1 MRLRYF
7 AVVIGL
13 VLSSL
18 ALKAQTAF
26 QGEQDISTPQ
36 APIVL
41 RKTPFPPLVDGIL
54 NDSSWF
60 AGQEARDFWQH
71 FPNDTTKAKGQTD
84 IYMTYD
90 DEFLYVGIRCQSI
103 GNQFITPSLRR
114 DYSFQGSDNISIMF
128 DTYNDNNNAFLFGI
142 NSFGVCREALIVNG
156 GRQRSDFQ
164 DSWDNKWF
172 GEAKIFE
179 NYWTAEMAIPFK
191 TLRFKEGTTS
201 WRFNSYRSDTQLN
214 ELSAWMNIPRN
225 QIIMS
230 LAYMGDMVWDKPL
243 EKAGKNISVIPYVAG
258 SLSNDFEDPDET
270 GSPTKGNLGMDAK
283 VALSSGLNLDLTIN
297 PDFSQVEVDRQVT
310 NLDRFELFFPERRQF
325 FLENADLFG
334 SFGQSRIN
342 PFFSRRIG
350 IALDSVTEENI
361 ENNIYYGAR
370 LSGKLNE
377 KWRVGLLNMQTASEK
392 GAGVAAA
399 NYTVAAVQRQV
410 SAASNV
416 SFIFVN
422 KEQSGV
428 KDHTE
433 LDPFNRI
440 AGLEYRLGTRD
451 NSWQGKLFY
460 HQAFL
465 ADRTDA
471 PFAQGAQL
479 QYFKRKYRFS
489 WEHNFVGYGYDAQV
503 GFVPRKDFFLIQ
515 PEAEWFFY
523 PAKGYINEH
532 SFEVNYIHFYNMGHD
547 PEDDLADWAT
557 EERQARLNW
566 NLKFRDN
573 ARGQL
578 GFNYSTIFLEDD
590 FDPTQVQEDESIVLK
605 AGTVY
610 PFAFMTAHFSSDTR
624 KRLFYTLTPVL
635 GQFFNGHRLGM
646 SGELGF
652 RFQPYGAVVAN
663 FNYNRIS
670 LPAPFEDTQLWL
682 LGPRIDLTFT
692 KNVFL
697 TTFIQYNNQED
708 NLNINARFQ
717 WRFKPVS
724 DFFLVFTDNYFAA
737 DGTPF
742 FVRNRALVAKVT
754 YWLNL

>member
-1 MRLRYF
+1 MRLKRYF
-7 AVVIGL
+7 FIIGL
-13 VLSSL
+13 VSYSF
-18 ALKAQTAF
+18 AVKAQSAYQEEDDMSAIQPTVAL
-26 QGEQDISTPQ
+26 S
-36 APIVL
+36 
-41 RKTPFPPLVDGIL
+41 KTDSPPVIDGIL
-54 NDSSWF
+54 DEDVWEK
-60 AGQEARDFWQH
+60 GQKAQDFWQH
-71 FPNDTTKAKGQTD
+71 FPTDTTRAKGQTD
-84 IYMTYD
+84 IYMIYD
-90 DEFLYVGIRCQSI
+90 EAFLYVGIRCQSI

-142 NSFGVCREALIVNG
+142 NAMGVCREALIVNG

-164 DSWDNKWF
+164 DSWDNKWY

-179 NYWTAEMAIPFK
+179 DYWTAEMAIPFK
-191 TLRFKEGTTS
+191 TLRFKEGVTS

-230 LAYMGDMVWDKPL
+230 LSYMGDMVWDKPL
-243 EKAGKNISVIPYVAG
+243 EKAGKNISVIPYLAG
-258 SLSNDFEDPDET
+258 GLIYDFENPAANNPEAN
-270 GSPTKGNLGMDAK
+270 GNIGMDAK
-283 VALSSGLNLDLTIN
+283 VAVTSGLNLDFTVN

-334 SFGQSRIN
+334 SFGQERIN

-350 IALDSVTEENI
+350 IALDSITEENI
-361 ENNIYYGAR
+361 ENNIYYGVR
-370 LSGKLNE
+370 LSGKLDE
-377 KWRVGLLNMQTASEK
+377 KLRVGLLNMQTAREK
-392 GAGVAAA
+392 DAGVAAA
-399 NYTVAAVQRQV
+399 NYTVAALQRQV
-410 SAASNV
+410 SSASNV
-416 SFIFVN
+416 SFIFVD
-422 KEQSGV
+422 KEQFQV
-428 KDHTE
+428 KDHAE

-465 ADRTDA
+465 ADKVDA
-471 PFAQGAQL
+471 PFAQGLQL
-479 QYFKRKYRFS
+479 QHFKRKYRFL
-489 WEHNFVGYGYDAQV
+489 WEHNFVGFGYDAQV
-503 GFVPRKDFFLIQ
+503 GFVPRKDFFMVQ

-532 SFEVNYIHFYNMGHD
+532 SFELNYIHFYNMGHD
-547 PEDDLADWAT
+547 TEDNLADWAT
-557 EERQARLNW
+557 EERQARFNW

-573 ARGQL
+573 ARGFI
-578 GFNYSTIFLEDD
+578 GVNYSYIFLEDD
-590 FDPTQVQEDESIVLK
+590 FDPTQVQEDESIALK
-605 AGTVY
+605 AGTAY
-610 PFAFMTAHFSSDTR
+610 SFAFASANFSSDIR
-624 KRLFYTLTPVL
+624 KRVFYTLNPVL

-646 SGELGF
+646 SGELGY
-652 RFQPYGAVVAN
+652 RFQPYGSVVIN

-670 LPAPFEDTQLWL
+670 LQAPFEKTELWL
-682 LGPRIDLTFT
+682 LGPRIDLTFS

-697 TTFIQYNNQED
+697 TTFVQYNNQED

-724 DFFLVFTDNYFAA
+724 DFFLVYTDNYFAA
-737 DGTPF
+737 DGNPF
-742 FVRNRALVAKVT
+742 FVRNRALVAKIT